1 MSSGIEQTTVTL
13 TRDVAAT
20 EIPSGTALLLPKD
33 FSVTIMQTL
42 GGHVTVVTN
51 QGQMAR
57 ISDDELDALGE
68 EAASAVRAAAAKEQE
83 EAGDATGAAGRD
95 AVMDAMRQVYD
106 PEIPVNVVDLGLVY
120 VCELNE
126 TDDNRVDVEIRL
138 TMTAPGCGMGD
149 VIKRD
154 CEIVVQR
161 VPGVRNVHA
170 DVVWE
175 PPWSRDMMSE
185 AAKLQLGMF

>member
-1 MSSGIEQTTVTL
+1 MNSGIEQTTVTL

-42 GGHVTVVTN
+42 GGHVTIVTN

-57 ISDDELDALGE
+57 IAADELDALGAE
-68 EAASAVRAAAAKEQE
+68 VAAAVQAAADKEQQD
-83 EAGDATGAAGRD
+83 AGDASGPAGRD

-120 VCELNE
+120 VCDLSSTE
-126 TDDNRVDVEIRL
+126 DDRVDVEIRL

-149 VIKRD
+149 VIMRD
-154 CEIVVQR
+154 CEIVVGR

-175 PPWSRDMMSE
+175 PPWTREMMSE